1 MLPLVWCYFPSSS
14 NHQPPQKTTA
24 APLHTQNGQLNKTN
38 SPAFVH
44 EGFCRMGGFK
54 LISSHE
60 FHSFAT
66 CYLQK
71 VVSPEEETLAICV
84 ELEEERQELFV
95 L

>member
-1 MLPLVWCYFPSSS
+1 MRVSLV
-14 NHQPPQKTTA
+14 
-24 APLHTQNGQLNKTN
+24 
-38 SPAFVH
+38 
-44 EGFCRMGGFK
+44 GGFK

-95 L
+95 LQRSSGDPKGIPSSQGKKFV

>member
-1 MLPLVWCYFPSSS
+1 MRVSLV
-14 NHQPPQKTTA
+14 
-24 APLHTQNGQLNKTN
+24 
-38 SPAFVH
+38 
-44 EGFCRMGGFK
+44 GGFK
-54 LISSHE
+54 LISSHD
-60 FHSFAT
+60 FHSAT